1 MMREFEGKT
10 EQEAIARAMDELK
23 LVQEDIDIE
32 VVDSGKRSLFKKGTV
47 RIRVHIHEDEN
58 SKKAVVVEEDDDGK
72 RIYDSEFE
80 EKAVDFLSTLLV
92 KMGYP
97 GSVEINF
104 RKPEKIGLN
113 IISQHSAILIGKKGK
128 NLDAIQLLVNVFA
141 GQLVSHVKVVVDSES
156 YRMRHEEYLV
166 RLAFK
171 TAQIVK
177 KSGRSQLLEPMNPFE
192 RRLVHTALNDIEG
205 IETKSEGDGLFKQV
219 RILADDS
226 LPPLRK

>member
-1 MMREFEGKT
+1 MIREFEGKT
-10 EQEAIARAMDELK
+10 EQEAIARAMDELQ

-32 VVDSGKRSLFKKGTV
+32 VVDSGKRSLFKKGNV
-47 RIRVHIHEDEN
+47 RIRVHIHEEGSVDQPEI
-58 SKKAVVVEEDDDGK
+58 VEEIDKK

-80 EKAVDFLSTLLV
+80 EKVIDFLSTLLV

-97 GSVEINF
+97 GSVDINF

-113 IISQHSAILIGKKGK
+113 IISEHSAILIGKKGK

-141 GQLVSHVKVVVDSES
+141 GQLISHVKVVVDSES

-192 RRLVHTALNDIEG
+192 RRLVHTALNDIDG

-219 RILADDS
+219 RILVDDS

>member
-1 MMREFEGKT
+1 MIREFEGKT
-10 EQEAIARAMDELK
+10 EQEAIARAMDELQ

-32 VVDSGKRSLFKKGTV
+32 VVDSGKRSLFKKGNV
-47 RIRVHIHEDEN
+47 RIRVHIHEEGSIN
-58 SKKAVVVEEDDDGK
+58 QPEIVEEVDEK
-72 RIYDSEFE
+72 RIYNSEFE
-80 EKAVDFLSTLLV
+80 EKIIDFLSTLLV

-97 GSVEINF
+97 GSVDINF

-113 IISQHSAILIGKKGK
+113 IISEHSAILIGKKGK

-141 GQLVSHVKVVVDSES
+141 GQLISHVKVVVDSES

-219 RILADDS
+219 RILVDDS

>member
-1 MMREFEGKT
+1 MIREFEGKT
-10 EQEAIARAMDELK
+10 EQEAIARAMDELQ

-32 VVDSGKRSLFKKGTV
+32 VVDSGKRSLFKKGNV
-47 RIRVHIHEDEN
+47 RIRVHIHEEGSIN
-58 SKKAVVVEEDDDGK
+58 KPEIVEEVDEK
-72 RIYDSEFE
+72 RIYNSEFE
-80 EKAVDFLSTLLV
+80 EKIIDFLSTLLV

-97 GSVEINF
+97 GSVDINF

-113 IISQHSAILIGKKGK
+113 IISEHSAILIGKKGK

-141 GQLVSHVKVVVDSES
+141 GQLISHVKVVVDSES

-219 RILADDS
+219 RILVDDS

>member
-1 MMREFEGKT
+1 
-10 EQEAIARAMDELK
+10 MDELQ

-32 VVDSGKRSLFKKGTV
+32 VVDSGKRSLFKKGNV
-47 RIRVHIHEDEN
+47 RIRVHIHEEGSIN
-58 SKKAVVVEEDDDGK
+58 KPEIVEEVDEK
-72 RIYDSEFE
+72 RIYNSEFE
-80 EKAVDFLSTLLV
+80 EKIIDFLSTLLV

-97 GSVEINF
+97 GSVDINF

-113 IISQHSAILIGKKGK
+113 IISEHSAILIGKKGK

-141 GQLVSHVKVVVDSES
+141 GQLISHVKVVVDSES

-219 RILADDS
+219 RILVDDS

>member
-1 MMREFEGKT
+1 MIREFEGKT
-10 EQEAIARAMDELK
+10 EQEAIARAMDELQ

-32 VVDSGKRSLFKKGTV
+32 VVDSGKRSLFKKGNV
-47 RIRVHIHEDEN
+47 RIRVHIHEEG
-58 SKKAVVVEEDDDGK
+58 SIEQLEIVEEVDEK
-72 RIYDSEFE
+72 RIYNSEFE
-80 EKAVDFLSTLLV
+80 EKVIDFLSTLLV

-97 GSVEINF
+97 GSVDINF

-113 IISQHSAILIGKKGK
+113 IISEHSAILIGKKGK

-141 GQLVSHVKVVVDSES
+141 GQLISHVKVVVDSES

-205 IETKSEGDGLFKQV
+205 IETKSEGEGLFKQV
-219 RILADDS
+219 RILVDDS